1 MHRIR
6 PHVGLILYVLLGAAV
21 GVGSALI
28 WRYVLAPYRW
38 PQWVLLVISL
48 TTALLVL
55 SALAEAQHRLRRPK
69 HRRAHARPR
78 PDTRKAA
85 SS

>member
-6 PHVGLILYVLLGAAV
+6 PHVGLILYALLGGTV

-28 WRYVLAPYRW
+28 WLHVLASYRW
-38 PQWVLLVISL
+38 PQWVLLVVSL

-55 SALAEAQHRLRRPK
+55 SALAEAQRRLRAPRQR
-69 HRRAHARPR
+69 RRAHARPR

-85 SS
+85 